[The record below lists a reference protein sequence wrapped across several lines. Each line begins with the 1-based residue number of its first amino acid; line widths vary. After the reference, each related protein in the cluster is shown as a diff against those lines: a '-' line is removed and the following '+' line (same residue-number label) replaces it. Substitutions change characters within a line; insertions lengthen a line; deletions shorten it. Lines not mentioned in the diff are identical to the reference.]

1 MNKKYIIMC
10 ILAILIAVG
19 YFSYKDRSKEE
30 QIKKWNEKE
39 YARIVDI
46 ANKSPIAGL
55 SKMGRSIER
64 YYVDNKKYPA
74 SLSDLYP
81 KYIANKAFIE
91 DVIWEYVPGKNN
103 FKLSK
108 SLIVGGKTLVASI
121 DKNLKPVSGKKV
133 FIASSKAAAST
144 SKKVA
149 SSDISDLVS
158 RLAAAVSKKEEK
170 IISAQLIEPQF
181 SLIKETENVMGF
193 ENTISRKH
201 LVWKDGKGVRGF
213 GNVQYPHIARIS
225 IYSDG
230 KCYDVKRSSTTKK
243 TLVSDEKSF
252 GNKRN
257 LDVTASEQSKKYLV
271 WKDKNGILGFGNLQY
286 PDKKD
291 IAYVNI
297 DGKWQKAGS

>member
-19 YFSYKDRSKEE
+19 YFSYKDHSKEE
-30 QIKKWNEKE
+30 KIKKWNEKE
-39 YARIVDI
+39 SARIVDI

-64 YYVDNKKYPA
+64 YYADNKKYPV

-91 DVIWEYVPGKNN
+91 DVIWEYIPGKDN

-108 SLIVGGKTLVASI
+108 SVILEGKTLVASI
-121 DKNLKPVSGKKV
+121 DKNLKPISGKKIYV
-133 FIASSKAAAST
+133 ASSRAAASPIN
-144 SKKVA
+144 KAA

-158 RLAAAVSKKEEK
+158 RLAVAVSKKEEK

-181 SLIKETENVMGF
+181 SLLKETENEMDF
-193 ENTISRKH
+193 ENKISRKY
-201 LVWKDGKGVRGF
+201 LVWKDNNGVRGF
-213 GNVQYPHIARIS
+213 GNVQYPHIAKIS

-230 KCYDVKRSSTTKK
+230 KCYDVKRSATTKK
-243 TLVSDEKSF
+243 TLASDEKSS

-257 LDVTASEQSKKYLV
+257 LDVIASEQSGKYLV
-271 WKDKNGILGFGNLQY
+271 WKDKKGTLGFGNLQY